1 MKGTVFFALFRSL
14 PACLAGWLLL
24 GCPLAKAEA
33 QEAKVQQYIQEALT
47 YQTAESTPKDLNK
60 ALALYNAALKLNPDR
75 IDALLNAAQIRY
87 LRKEYK
93 GARGLYTR
101 AVRSARIQ
109 YKDTPLYEA
118 QALSGLGVCYQK
130 EGKIQEALKMFR
142 RAKQK
147 HRPLVE
153 AHFNHINLLIAEE
166 QFDEVEAALAEA
178 AEVAPSPLYVQ
189 LTSRV
194 KGKEGS
200 QVLSGYG
207 LQVVVIGLVGGI
219 LLTLVLKRL
228 RKRNTS
234 RVRLTGKTRRKNRR
248 PGRSQDSRV

>member
-1 MKGTVFFALFRSL
+1 
-14 PACLAGWLLL
+14 
-24 GCPLAKAEA
+24 
-33 QEAKVQQYIQEALT
+33 
-47 YQTAESTPKDLNK
+47 
-60 ALALYNAALKLNPDR
+60 
-75 IDALLNAAQIRY
+75 
-87 LRKEYK
+87 
-93 GARGLYTR
+93 
-101 AVRSARIQ
+101 
-109 YKDTPLYEA
+109 
-118 QALSGLGVCYQK
+118 
-130 EGKIQEALKMFR
+130 MFR

-153 AHFNHINLLIAEE
+153 AHFNLINLLITEE
-166 QFDEVEAALAEA
+166 QFDEVEVALAEA

-228 RKRNTS
+228 RKRNTF
-234 RVRLTGKTRRKNRR
+234 RVRLTGKTRRKKRR